1 MTRSVLD
8 PARSTAAALEA
19 LQEALAVAQ
28 SAPEVGWGPVGAVLA
43 PDEDENADIA
53 TPRATAASR
62 LESAFKSRREWHRAR
77 REGNADA
84 LCRAMIDMC
93 AWHEHPSLRDRV
105 LALQSDGLALLA
117 AHPDG
122 EPGGGDVG
130 EIEDSYQAIKPRE
143 DDAEAIAAALGM
155 TLEEARAF
163 GLVGTLDRVSVDEEE
178 PIPELSL
185 GGVGYSPGTAWVR
198 DAREEEEDL
207 ETLFRREAMTMA
219 TRTLPQA
226 LQRFWGAQ
234 QSVDLMLTVRRGF
247 HTLKGDARVTA
258 QGASAELSEEL
269 EGLAILSEAGEDIID
284 YLLGEDYDAARPA
297 PPLPPGAFSLLNET
311 ANAIAHRLEARGPL
325 ENEPAVL
332 RRLEA
337 MQRKA
342 AALSG
347 TPLDEASLAAKL
359 PAAAPKR
366 AVPVRPA
373 PAPKPGAHSLL
384 PTFLEEA
391 DRLMPDL
398 HRALA
403 LLTGDAADEAALV
416 RARVKLHTLKGGAA
430 LIGDDA
436 ADIQQI
442 AHAAEDLLE
451 LIEDY
456 QLRGEMDEVPRA
468 VLDGVLDAE
477 DALQALLDQLRRQTQ
492 SGRLQTT
499 TRLIP
504 IAPQRLVASLN
515 AIAEA
520 VRRGDV
526 AAPPAAEPSP
536 SAPLSLPATEAGTGY
551 PLDGVS
557 SPPRR
562 QTRLLVEPGTGYPL
576 GGVFLPL
583 AASAPAGLRAVSFQD
598 LVERDGPVG
607 DPPAGV
613 RSRTAVF
620 DRARVIEDR
629 ARMASG
635 PFTLFTCVQEISN
648 YERERDHYQS
658 LVGDQGHI
666 YVFGRLDITP
676 SPVDHITIV
685 PLDAGDA
692 LLAERVVILDAANTP
707 TAFFAHDAASDPLQ
721 TGRRFHSAYTED
733 ASLVREAA
741 GRIRAALQLDAGLL
755 SARRAA
761 LTMRHGDQQ
770 SAVLRGQ
777 AASARRPDRKP
788 GTRARVLQGVAYDRE
803 ENVALA
809 LGALED
815 LSVTRDALQE
825 LMSRM
830 NSQSVESRR
839 SGRRLRTLV
848 ERVGTEL
855 SGLRSE
861 LVRTTR
867 RAGDWD
873 LLEKEEYTTVD
884 VLLMQLDEALA
895 DLEESDTNLR
905 RDLGEAEA
913 QVEVQSDS
921 ELRAQ
926 RALLNM
932 SMIPLSQIE
941 DRLDHAVRSQSRRL
955 GKQVGFSLEGGDLLL
970 DNRIAQSLFEPMIH
984 LINNALDH
992 GIEEKP
998 AERSAAGKP
1007 LEGRLVI
1014 RGRANGDGV
1023 AIEVS
1028 DDGRGMDPSRLAAM
1042 AVSRGIVTAQEAAAM
1057 STQERLALIWRP
1069 GFSTAKSLTTVSG
1082 RGMGMKSVQDDIN
1095 SLQGRVE
1102 IQSEV
1107 GKGTTFV
1114 ILLPRSLAMMRVM
1127 VLREGKDLLAVPIT
1141 QLVGTHPVPYAAAAQ
1156 PGTGYP
1162 LGVRV
1167 GHRELTVYGAHLGAG
1182 PAGDGESGQGLLIEA
1197 EGRPGGVLV
1206 DEVIGS
1212 QYLPVRAAPSFL
1224 RRACGLL
1231 GYAVGGAGRILPIL
1245 DLPTLIDRS
1254 AASQPAASTAAAER
1268 RAYTV
1273 LVVDDS
1279 QTMRRALR
1287 DTLNKAGFQVREAAD
1302 GREALTTCSR
1312 AMPDLITLDMEMPG
1326 MDGLEAL
1333 SALRLLPDG
1342 GAGVPVFMIT
1352 SRQQARH
1359 RAAALAAGVTRYF
1372 TKPYDAEEL
1381 IGAAHL
1387 VLAEGIQQQSE
1398 VAS

>member
-1 MTRSVLD
+1 
-8 PARSTAAALEA
+8 
-19 LQEALAVAQ
+19 
-28 SAPEVGWGPVGAVLA
+28 
-43 PDEDENADIA
+43 
-53 TPRATAASR
+53 
-62 LESAFKSRREWHRAR
+62 
-77 REGNADA
+77 
-84 LCRAMIDMC
+84 
-93 AWHEHPSLRDRV
+93 
-105 LALQSDGLALLA
+105 
-117 AHPDG
+117 
-122 EPGGGDVG
+122 
-130 EIEDSYQAIKPRE
+130 
-143 DDAEAIAAALGM
+143 
-155 TLEEARAF
+155 
-163 GLVGTLDRVSVDEEE
+163 
-178 PIPELSL
+178 
-185 GGVGYSPGTAWVR
+185 
-198 DAREEEEDL
+198 
-207 ETLFRREAMTMA
+207 
-219 TRTLPQA
+219 
-226 LQRFWGAQ
+226 
-234 QSVDLMLTVRRGF
+234 MLTS
-247 HTLKGDARVTA
+247 DATD
-258 QGASAELSEEL
+258 
-269 EGLAILSEAGEDIID
+269 EG
-284 YLLGEDYDAARPA
+284 
-297 PPLPPGAFSLLNET
+297 
-311 ANAIAHRLEARGPL
+311 
-325 ENEPAVL
+325 
-332 RRLEA
+332 
-337 MQRKA
+337 
-342 AALSG
+342 
-347 TPLDEASLAAKL
+347 
-359 PAAAPKR
+359 
-366 AVPVRPA
+366 
-373 PAPKPGAHSLL
+373 
-384 PTFLEEA
+384 
-391 DRLMPDL
+391 
-398 HRALA
+398 
-403 LLTGDAADEAALV
+403 ALV

-430 LIGDDA
+430 LIGDEA
-436 ADIQQI
+436 SDIQQI
-442 AHAAEDLLE
+442 AHAAEDLFE
-451 LIEDY
+451 LIEDF
-456 QLRGEMDEVPRA
+456 QLRGEMNEVPRA

-477 DALQALLDQLRRQTQ
+477 DALQALLDQLRRQSQ

-499 TRLIP
+499 TRLLP
-504 IAPQRLVASLN
+504 VAPQHLIATLN
-515 AIAEA
+515 RIAEA
-520 VRRGDV
+520 VRRGDIGD
-526 AAPPAAEPSP
+526 AAAAGAQTDEPALGDPTGGLSTTPSSAPAPVPPTQIGTLGQRPSVPSP
-536 SAPLSLPATEAGTGY
+536 LTELTA
-551 PLDGVS
+551 V
-557 SPPRR
+557 
-562 QTRLLVEPGTGYPL
+562 V
-576 GGVFLPL
+576 
-583 AASAPAGLRAVSFQD
+583 PAGLRTVSFQD
-598 LVERDGPVG
+598 LVEHEGPVG
-607 DPPAGV
+607 DPQAGV

-629 ARMASG
+629 ARMATG
-635 PFTLFTCVQEISN
+635 AFTLFTCVQEISN
-648 YERERDHYQS
+648 YEREREHYQS

-676 SPVDHITIV
+676 SPVEHITIV

-692 LLAERVVILDAANTP
+692 LLGERLVILDAVNAP
-707 TAFFAHDAASDPLQ
+707 AAFLAYDAASDPLQ
-721 TGRRFHSAYTED
+721 AGRRYHSKYTED
-733 ASLVREAA
+733 ATLVREAA
-741 GRIRAALQLDAGLL
+741 GRIRSALQLDAGLL

-761 LTMRHGDQQ
+761 LTMRDQQ
-770 SAVLRGQ
+770 SAVVRGH
-777 AASARRPDRKP
+777 AAAARRPDRK
-788 GTRARVLQGVAYDRE
+788 RAVQGVAYDRE

-809 LGALED
+809 LAALED

-848 ERVGTEL
+848 ERVGAEL
-855 SGLRSE
+855 AGLRSE

-955 GKQVGFSLEGGDLLL
+955 GKQVRFSLEGGELLL

-998 AERSAAGKP
+998 AERIAAGKP
-1007 LEGRLVI
+1007 AEGHLVV

-1028 DDGRGMDPSRLAAM
+1028 DDGRGMDPERLAAM
-1042 AVSRGIVTAQEAAAM
+1042 AVSRGIVSAQEAAAM
-1057 STQERLALIWRP
+1057 TTQERLALIWRP

-1141 QLVGTHPVPYAAAAQ
+1141 QLVGTHPVPYAAVTHA
-1156 PGTGYP
+1156 GTV
-1162 LGVRV
+1162 LRL

-1197 EGRPGGVLV
+1197 AGRSGGVLV

-1254 AASQPAASTAAAER
+1254 AASQPATTAAAVER

-1342 GAGVPVFMIT
+1342 GASVPVFMIT

-1387 VLAEGIQQQSE
+1387 VLAEGMQQQNE

>member
-1 MTRSVLD
+1 MTRSVID
-8 PARSTAAALEA
+8 PARSTAASLEA
-19 LQEALAVAQ
+19 LREALAAAQ
-28 SAPEVGWGPVGAVLA
+28 GAPDVGDPLGAVLA
-43 PDEDENADIA
+43 PDEDEDADIA
-53 TPRATAASR
+53 TPRATAASG
-62 LESAFKSRREWHRAR
+62 LESALKSRREWHRAR
-77 REGNADA
+77 REGNGDA
-84 LCRAMIDMC
+84 LCRALIDMC
-93 AWHEHPSLRDRV
+93 AWHEHPALRDRV
-105 LALQSDGLALLA
+105 LALQTDGLVLLA
-117 AHPDG
+117 ANPEG
-122 EPGGGDVG
+122 EPSAGDVG
-130 EIEDSYQAIKPRE
+130 EIEDGYQAIKPRE

-155 TLEEARAF
+155 TIEEARAF
-163 GLVGTLDRVSVDEEE
+163 GLVGTLDRVAVDEEE
-178 PIPELSL
+178 P
-185 GGVGYSPGTAWVR
+185 VGIQSVGRVAGYPRAGI
-198 DAREEEEDL
+198 REEEEDL

-234 QSVDLMLTVRRGF
+234 QSVDLMLSVRRGF

-284 YLLGEDYDAARPA
+284 YLLGEDYDVGRPA

-366 AVPVRPA
+366 PAPVRPA
-373 PAPKPGAHSLL
+373 VPRPSSHGASHSLL

-398 HRALA
+398 HRALS
-403 LLTGDAADEAALV
+403 LLTGDASDEGALV

-430 LIGDDA
+430 LIGDEA
-436 ADIQQI
+436 SDIQQI
-442 AHAAEDLLE
+442 AHAAEDLFE
-451 LIEDY
+451 LIEDF
-456 QLRGEMDEVPRA
+456 QLRGEMSEVPRA

-492 SGRLQTT
+492 TGRLQTT
-499 TRLIP
+499 TRLLP
-504 IAPQRLVASLN
+504 VAPQHLVASLN
-515 AIAEA
+515 LIAEA
-520 VRRGDV
+520 VRRGDIGDTV
-526 AAPPAAEPSP
+526 AKEEAIESALGDPMDGLSTTSSPAVPTAPAAPTQIGTLALRHTVPSP
-536 SAPLSLPATEAGTGY
+536 LTG
-551 PLDGVS
+551 LTAIV
-557 SPPRR
+557 
-562 QTRLLVEPGTGYPL
+562 
-576 GGVFLPL
+576 
-583 AASAPAGLRAVSFQD
+583 PAGLRTVSFQD
-598 LVERDGPVG
+598 LVEHDGPM
-607 DPPAGV
+607 DV

-629 ARMASG
+629 ARMATG
-635 PFTLFTCVQEISN
+635 AFTLFTCVQEISN
-648 YERERDHYQS
+648 YEREREHYQS

-692 LLAERVVILDAANTP
+692 LLAERVVILDAVNAP
-707 TAFFAHDAASDPLQ
+707 AAFLAYDAASDPLQ
-721 TGRRFHSAYTED
+721 AGRRFHSIYTED
-733 ASLVREAA
+733 ATLVREAA

-761 LTMRHGDQQ
+761 LTMRDQQ
-770 SAVLRGQ
+770 SAVVRGQ
-777 AASARRPDRKP
+777 AAAARRPDRK
-788 GTRARVLQGVAYDRE
+788 RAVQGVAYDRE

-809 LGALED
+809 LAALED

-955 GKQVGFSLEGGDLLL
+955 GKQVSFSLEGGELLL

-998 AERSAAGKP
+998 GERSAAGKP
-1007 LEGRLVI
+1007 AEGRLVV

-1028 DDGRGMDPSRLAAM
+1028 DDGRGMDPERLAAM
-1042 AVSRGIVTAQEAAAM
+1042 AVSRGIVSAQEAAAM
-1057 STQERLALIWRP
+1057 TIQERLALIWRP

-1141 QLVGTHPVPYAAAAQ
+1141 QLVGTHPVPYAAVTRA
-1156 PGTGYP
+1156 GMV
-1162 LGVRV
+1162 LRL

-1197 EGRPGGVLV
+1197 AGRSGGVLV

-1254 AASQPAASTAAAER
+1254 AASQPAANAATVER

-1342 GAGVPVFMIT
+1342 GASVPVFMIT

-1387 VLAEGIQQQSE
+1387 VLAEGMQQQNE

>member
-1 MTRSVLD
+1 MTRSVID
-8 PARSTAAALEA
+8 PARSTAASLEA
-19 LQEALAVAQ
+19 LQEALATAQ
-28 SAPEVGWGPVGAVLA
+28 SAPDVQGSPWAMPA
-43 PDEDENADIA
+43 PDEDESADIA
-53 TPRATAASR
+53 TPRATAASA
-62 LESAFKSRREWHRAR
+62 LESALKSRREWHRAR
-77 REGNADA
+77 REGTGDA
-84 LCRAMIDMC
+84 LCRALIDMC
-93 AWHEHPSLRDRV
+93 AWHEHPALRDRV
-105 LALQSDGLALLA
+105 LALQAEGLLLLA
-117 AHPDG
+117 AHPEG
-122 EPGGGDVG
+122 EPSAGDVG

-155 TLEEARAF
+155 SLEEARAF
-163 GLVGTLDRVSVDEEE
+163 GLVGTLDRVAVDEEE
-178 PIPELSL
+178 PIPVLSL
-185 GGVGYSPGTAWVR
+185 GGVGYPPGTAWVR

-234 QSVDLMLTVRRGF
+234 QSMDLMLTVRRGF

-258 QGASAELSEEL
+258 QGASAALSEEL
-269 EGLAILSEAGEDIID
+269 EGLAILSEAGEDILD
-284 YLLGEDYDAARPA
+284 YLLGEDYDAGRPA

-325 ENEPAVL
+325 ENESALL

-359 PAAAPKR
+359 PAAVSRRP
-366 AVPVRPA
+366 VPVRPA

-403 LLTGDAADEAALV
+403 LLTSDATDEAALV

-430 LIGDDA
+430 LIGDEA
-436 ADIQQI
+436 SDIQQI

-451 LIEDY
+451 LIEDF
-456 QLRGEMDEVPRA
+456 QLRGEMREVPRA

-499 TRLIP
+499 THLLP
-504 IAPQRLVASLN
+504 VAPQHLVASLN
-515 AIAEA
+515 LIAEA
-520 VRRGDV
+520 VRRGDIGDT
-526 AAPPAAEPSP
+526 AAAEVPAGESALPPLSTTSSPAVPTAPTPSTQIGTLALRHIVPSP
-536 SAPLSLPATEAGTGY
+536 LTELTAI
-551 PLDGVS
+551 V
-557 SPPRR
+557 
-562 QTRLLVEPGTGYPL
+562 
-576 GGVFLPL
+576 
-583 AASAPAGLRAVSFQD
+583 PAGLRTVSFQD
-598 LVERDGPVG
+598 LVEHDGPM
-607 DPPAGV
+607 DV

-620 DRARVIEDR
+620 DRARAIEDR
-629 ARMASG
+629 ARMATG
-635 PFTLFTCVQEISN
+635 AFTLFTCVQEISN
-648 YERERDHYQS
+648 YEREREHYQS

-692 LLAERVVILDAANTP
+692 LLAERVVILDAVNAP
-707 TAFFAHDAASDPLQ
+707 AAFLAYDAASDPLQ
-721 TGRRFHSAYTED
+721 AGRRFHSIYTED
-733 ASLVREAA
+733 ARLVREAA

-761 LTMRHGDQQ
+761 LTMRDQQ
-770 SAVLRGQ
+770 SAVVRGQ
-777 AASARRPDRKP
+777 AAAARRPDRK
-788 GTRARVLQGVAYDRE
+788 RAVQGVAYDRE

-809 LGALED
+809 LAALED

-955 GKQVGFSLEGGDLLL
+955 GKQVSFSLEGGELLL

-1007 LEGRLVI
+1007 VEGRLVV

-1028 DDGRGMDPSRLAAM
+1028 DDGRGMDPERLAAM
-1042 AVSRGIVTAQEAAAM
+1042 AVSRGIVSAQEAAVM
-1057 STQERLALIWRP
+1057 TIQERLALIWRP

-1141 QLVGTHPVPYAAAAQ
+1141 QLVATHPVPYAAVTQA
-1156 PGTGYP
+1156 GTV
-1162 LGVRV
+1162 LRL
-1167 GHRELTVYGAHLGAG
+1167 GHRELTVYGAHLGSG

-1197 EGRPGGVLV
+1197 AGRSGGVLV

-1254 AASQPAASTAAAER
+1254 AASQPAASAATVER

-1342 GAGVPVFMIT
+1342 GASVPVFMIT

-1387 VLAEGIQQQSE
+1387 VLAEGMQQQNE